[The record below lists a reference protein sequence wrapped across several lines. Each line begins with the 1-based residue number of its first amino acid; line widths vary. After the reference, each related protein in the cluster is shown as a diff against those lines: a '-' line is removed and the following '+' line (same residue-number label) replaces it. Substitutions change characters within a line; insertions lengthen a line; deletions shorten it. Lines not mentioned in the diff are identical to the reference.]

1 MDSGGWNGGG
11 DHPDRT
17 VGGGPAAEGGA
28 DAGCEGG
35 ASDAGDRAGAGG
47 PPAGR
52 GGAGPGRARRL
63 GALAPH
69 RPARPHRT
77 ALRAAAARA
86 HGGKAA
92 APAALPAPVRA
103 PAAPRERPGGARGVQ
118 KNFAALAKAALP
130 PAAQGKPIEV
140 WFQDEARVGQQG
152 TITRVWARRG
162 SRPRAPRDRRHTW
175 AWLFSGAHAVVL
187 CDGAGWHQ
195 QGGRLV
201 VPDNLTLLPLPP
213 YAPELN
219 AMENVWEYLRGNR
232 LSHKVWDAYDAIL
245 DACCDAWNSLAE
257 EPQRLTSI
265 TNRSWAKAVIE

>member
-1 MDSGGWNGGG
+1 M
-11 DHPDRT
+11 
-17 VGGGPAAEGGA
+17 PASFATLE
-28 DAGCEGG
+28 
-35 ASDAGDRAGAGG
+35 
-47 PPAGR
+47 
-52 GGAGPGRARRL
+52 
-63 GALAPH
+63 
-69 RPARPHRT
+69 
-77 ALRAAAARA
+77 
-86 HGGKAA
+86 
-92 APAALPAPVRA
+92 
-103 PAAPRERPGGARGVQ
+103 
-118 KNFAALAKAALP
+118 KNFTALAKAALP

-162 SRPRAPRDRRHTW
+162 SRPRAPRARRHTW
-175 AWLFSGAHAVVL
+175 AWLFGAACPARGVGAALVLPEVNAEATGLHLAEIGRRVASGAHAIVL

>member
-1 MDSGGWNGGG
+1 M
-11 DHPDRT
+11 
-17 VGGGPAAEGGA
+17 
-28 DAGCEGG
+28 
-35 ASDAGDRAGAGG
+35 
-47 PPAGR
+47 
-52 GGAGPGRARRL
+52 
-63 GALAPH
+63 
-69 RPARPHRT
+69 
-77 ALRAAAARA
+77 
-86 HGGKAA
+86 
-92 APAALPAPVRA
+92 
-103 PAAPRERPGGARGVQ
+103 
-118 KNFAALAKAALP
+118 
-130 PAAQGKPIEV
+130 
-140 WFQDEARVGQQG
+140 GQQG
-152 TITRVWARRG
+152 TVTRVWARRG

-175 AWLFSGAHAVVL
+175 AWLFGAACPARGVGAALVLPEVNAEATGLHLAEIGRRVASGAHAIVL